1 MNQYIY
7 YNKRDSSQEPQGT
20 IQAQNITEA
29 IEIASGIKQMDI
41 EVFTQIFDIKKH
53 ERKIQKP
60 FRTNR

>member
-20 IQAQNITEA
+20 IQAQNIAEA
-29 IEIASGIKQMDI
+29 IEIASGIKRMDV
-41 EVFTQIFDIKKH
+41 EAFTQIFKIKNY
-53 ERKIQKP
+53 ERKIQKS